1 MLWKRKVKYSDEEII
16 SGFRNTD
23 SRVLSYVYSTYYKI
37 VEYHVVKNGGR
48 KEYVKDLF
56 QDTLSIAYDKIRYE
70 HFELTCTFGTFIFS
84 IAKKLWFYELR
95 KMKSKP
101 ETLFTS
107 MDDFGEEPV
116 NVDEL
121 EAVITRQRKLFRK
134 HFDKLDD
141 LCKNLILLF
150 LRKVPFKEIAEQMGF
165 KDEMTA
171 VRRKLKCKDSLMRK
185 IINDPEYKN
194 L

>member
-56 QDTLSIAYDKIRYE
+56 QDTLSIAYDKIRDE